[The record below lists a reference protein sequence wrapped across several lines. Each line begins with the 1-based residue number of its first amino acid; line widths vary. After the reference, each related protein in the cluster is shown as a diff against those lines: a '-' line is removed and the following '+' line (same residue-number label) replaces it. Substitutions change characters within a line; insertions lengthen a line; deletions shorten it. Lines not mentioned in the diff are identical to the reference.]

1 MTVFISYFVHL
12 LYNVCGKDLSTRPYA
27 ECCRWRDKIDLA
39 FEEFTG
45 QMEQMK
51 LVPCDQDSGD
61 AGPV

>member
-1 MTVFISYFVHL
+1 MKQLPLGT
-12 LYNVCGKDLSTRPYA
+12 
-27 ECCRWRDKIDLA
+27 CCEPGPGWTGDTDPA